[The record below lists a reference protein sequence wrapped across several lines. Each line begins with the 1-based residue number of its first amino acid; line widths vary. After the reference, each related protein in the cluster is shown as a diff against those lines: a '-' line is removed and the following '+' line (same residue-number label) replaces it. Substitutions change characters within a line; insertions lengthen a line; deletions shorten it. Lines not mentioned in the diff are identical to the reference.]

1 MKKAILVL
9 ENNTI
14 FKGQGFGATG
24 CFYCELVFNTAMTG
38 YTEAL
43 TDPSY
48 AGQIL
53 TFSYPLIGNYG
64 IHKNWNESKKI
75 HPVGIVVSEVCKDYS
90 HRNADGSL
98 DEILKKYG
106 IGGIAGVDTRAIIT
120 YIRKYGCTPAV
131 LSVYENKQIDHV
143 KRVSTQSIKIINGN
157 GKTKIALIDY
167 GVKGSIVKE
176 LVKRNFKVIIFP
188 ATSVFGDIL
197 RAKPDGII
205 LSNGP
210 GDPAALD
217 YAIKTVKELVKTN
230 IPLFGICLGHQL
242 LTLAAGGTTYKLKF
256 GHRGL
261 NQPVMNLKTK
271 KSYLTSQNH
280 GYAAKMDSLPAE
292 WEILFQNINDG
303 TVEGLIHKYLPI
315 FSVQFHPE
323 ANPGPHDTTFLFDQF
338 HSLL

>member
-9 ENNTI
+9 DNNTI
-14 FKGQGFGATG
+14 FKGEGFGATG
-24 CFYCELVFNTAMTG
+24 CFTGELVFNTAMTG

-64 IHKNWNESKKI
+64 IHKDWNESKKI
-75 HPVGIVVSEVCKDYS
+75 HPVGIVVSEFCKDYS

-106 IGGIAGVDTRAIIT
+106 IGGIAGVDTRAIIN
-120 YIRKYGCTPAV
+120 YIRKCGCTPAV
-131 LSVYENKQIDHV
+131 LSVYENKQIDQV
-143 KRVSTQSIKIINGN
+143 KKVSTQSIRTINEN

-167 GVKGSIVKE
+167 GVKESMVKE

-188 ATSVFGDIL
+188 ATSVSSEIL
-197 RAKPDGII
+197 STKPDGIV

-217 YAIKTVKELVKTN
+217 YAVKTVKALVKSD

-242 LTLAAGGTTYKLKF
+242 LTLAAGGKTYKLKF

-261 NQPVMNLKTK
+261 NQPIMNLKTK

-280 GYAAKMDSLPAE
+280 GYAAKIDSLPAE
-292 WEILFQNINDG
+292 WEILFRNINDG
-303 TVEGLIHKYLPI
+303 TVEGLIHKNKPI